1 MKLLSH
7 IIAVLLLS
15 VVVASQAAA
24 QTTYRCGNSY
34 SQQPCPGGSAVD
46 ASDSRTPEQRKAH
59 ELSTKN
65 EKRAADTL
73 EKNRLKDEAGAT
85 RAAEQADK
93 SQRAAEKAA
102 QKPAPA
108 KPKSQRAKDKIPAY
122 RAPVAAKQK

>member
-7 IIAVLLLS
+7 VIAVLLLS
-15 VVVASQAAA
+15 SIVAAPAAA

-34 SQQPCPGGSAVD
+34 SQQPCPGGSAID

-65 EKRAADTL
+65 EKRTADAM
-73 EKNRLKDEAGAT
+73 EKNRLKEEAAAV

-108 KPKSQRAKDKIPAY
+108 KPKNQHAKDKIPAY
-122 RAPVAAKQK
+122 RAPVATGQK